1 MSISA
6 GGSQGYPPCQAPP
19 GQSQPV
25 TPCIDSN
32 GNLAYGCPI
41 GPGLP
46 SCPASSLPPPPLSTL
61 TGSGYTLNGQIL
73 GGAFKLIGSDSTYC
87 SISGES
93 CSQQSSWSYTVG
105 NTTLTAYRFG
115 FIMQISVSG
124 DHIVARTSCQVAASF
139 YTDQCTTQQVNSLNQ
154 VLSIVNQYD
163 LAKGQVTLN
172 ISVPSS
178 YVASN
183 LTRYGIIDGWV
194 GQNGQCTIPSASS
207 GPSCGNSGTG
217 GCITSLPYGGQAAV
231 TPCQGHAIIP
241 NSLSG
246 YSLSSFPLSGTPF
259 QIAQSQLNQ
268 LNPNVQYTFTVTGLG
283 PQFKAI
289 CGTSNCSASS
299 TQDCLTAGGGTT
311 AVGGNINA
319 NACFIQADYGITV
332 QIPIIFDVL
341 GFAPC
346 GKCIS
351 SGSSGTTTAT
361 TSGGGITVH
370 VQDGI
375 LGLPVTSAQVGY
387 ASASGG
393 GGCTSAQQ
401 STGTDPNGNV
411 AFYGLPAG
419 SYVVCASA
427 GSGTVTLLFFVI
439 GIVYQQQQ
447 ANVGVSSGS
456 NTPVTLV
463 LQPSFASAFTL
474 IGAVAFFLIIILA
487 AVVLIILVGYRG
499 RSTAQFVSGVRK
511 R

>member
-1 MSISA
+1 
-6 GGSQGYPPCQAPP
+6 
-19 GQSQPV
+19 
-25 TPCIDSN
+25 
-32 GNLAYGCPI
+32 
-41 GPGLP
+41 
-46 SCPASSLPPPPLSTL
+46 
-61 TGSGYTLNGQIL
+61 
-73 GGAFKLIGSDSTYC
+73 
-87 SISGES
+87 
-93 CSQQSSWSYTVG
+93 
-105 NTTLTAYRFG
+105 
-115 FIMQISVSG
+115 
-124 DHIVARTSCQVAASF
+124 
-139 YTDQCTTQQVNSLNQ
+139 
-154 VLSIVNQYD
+154 
-163 LAKGQVTLN
+163 
-172 ISVPSS
+172 
-178 YVASN
+178 
-183 LTRYGIIDGWV
+183 
-194 GQNGQCTIPSASS
+194 
-207 GPSCGNSGTG
+207 
-217 GCITSLPYGGQAAV
+217 
-231 TPCQGHAIIP
+231 
-241 NSLSG
+241 
-246 YSLSSFPLSGTPF
+246 
-259 QIAQSQLNQ
+259 
-268 LNPNVQYTFTVTGLG
+268 
-283 PQFKAI
+283 
-289 CGTSNCSASS
+289 
-299 TQDCLTAGGGTT
+299 
-311 AVGGNINA
+311 VGGNINA

-447 ANVGVSSGS
+447 ANVGVSSGV